1 MSADLVLTEVLDD
14 HIYKV
19 TLNRPEKRNAVN
31 PALQEAAWKATQRF
45 KENDDLWVMLLTA
58 AGDKAFCAGADLQ
71 ELILGGMS
79 GAYDPV
85 EIGLTTAGF
94 LGLTRNYDCYKP
106 IVVAVNGHCLAGGT
120 ETILACDLRIA
131 AEHATFG
138 LTETKWAILPGA
150 GGTQRLPRSITL
162 ARAMEIILVA
172 EPISA
177 QTALEWGLINK
188 VVPADQLQDEA
199 LQLCRTL
206 LERGPLALRNAK
218 RAMIEGMSLPLKE
231 GMKLEGRMF
240 VELQQT
246 EDAREGPMAFMQKRK
261 PEFKGK

>member
-1 MSADLVLTEVLDD
+1 MSDLVLTEVIND

-31 PALQEAAWKATQRF
+31 PALQEAAFKAFQRF
-45 KENDDLWVMLLTA
+45 KDDDDLWIGLLTG
-58 AGDKAFCAGADLQ
+58 AGDKSFCAGADLQ

-79 GAYDPV
+79 GAYDPR

-94 LGLTRNYDCYKP
+94 LGITADFECWKP
-106 IVVAVNGHCLAGGT
+106 LVVAVNGHCLAGGT
-120 ETILACDLRIA
+120 ETLLACDLRIA

-138 LTETKWAILPGA
+138 LTETKWAIIPGA
-150 GGTQRLPRSITL
+150 GGTQRLPRSIPI
-162 ARAMEIILVA
+162 AKAMEIILLA

-177 QTALEWGLINK
+177 ADALACGLINK

-199 LQLCRTL
+199 LNMCNTL
-206 LERGPLALRNAK
+206 LERGPLALRAAK
-218 RAMIEGMSLPLKE
+218 QAMIQGLSLPMKE
-231 GMKLEGRMF
+231 GMKLEQKLFASLRG
-240 VELQQT
+240 T
-246 EDAREGPMAFMQKRK
+246 EDANEGPMAFMQKRK